1 MIDLTLNNE
10 KVSDNKKPLNEIEK
24 SIVELL
30 ETRVKP
36 VVASHG
42 GEISLIVLKMVQFI
56 LN

>member
-30 ETRVKP
+30 ETK
-36 VVASHG
+36 SKTG
-42 GEISLIVLKMVQFI
+42 S
-56 LN
+56 